1 MYYIKTWP
9 TVSGYMPSHADS
21 MAAGHATWEFVPTGS
36 DDSPAES
43 MLTYIQIYKEFRQLP
58 ANKAF

>member
-1 MYYIKTWP
+1 
-9 TVSGYMPSHADS
+9 MPSHADS